1 MFARPSTGPEALGAT
16 ASASRRSMPRCSRAR
31 WRRSSRFALLIPEYV
46 SSQKVRVGYSRG
58 EEESV
63 GKGVG
68 AALASVERRYRELAG
83 ELAGIGYIASGS
95 LAQRYTRCGKPT
107 CRCRADPPRLHGPY
121 WHWSAK
127 VEGRTLNRRL
137 TEREARLYL
146 EWIANDRK
154 A

>member
-1 MFARPSTGPEALGAT
+1 M
-16 ASASRRSMPRCSRAR
+16 
-31 WRRSSRFALLIPEYV
+31 
-46 SSQKVRVGYSRG
+46 
-58 EEESV
+58 
-63 GKGVG
+63 GKAVG
-68 AALASVERRYRELAG
+68 APLASHERRYRELAG

-127 VEGRTLNRRL
+127 VEGKTLNKRL

-154 A
+154 ARSLLAQMRAVAAEAAALIISGAADQHDGRAGD

>member
-1 MFARPSTGPEALGAT
+1 
-16 ASASRRSMPRCSRAR
+16 
-31 WRRSSRFALLIPEYV
+31 
-46 SSQKVRVGYSRG
+46 
-58 EEESV
+58 V
-63 GKGVG
+63 GKAVG

-154 A
+154 ARSLLAEMRAVAAEAAAVIIAESADQPDGRAGH

>member
-1 MFARPSTGPEALGAT
+1 M
-16 ASASRRSMPRCSRAR
+16 
-31 WRRSSRFALLIPEYV
+31 
-46 SSQKVRVGYSRG
+46 GYSRG

-127 VEGRTLNRRL
+127 VEGRTINRRL

-154 A
+154 ARSLLAEMRAVAAEAAAVIIAESAHQPDGQAGD